1 MRFWQIHCPQ
11 LAFARANTAQWKRRR
26 RLITTTLAT
35 SPWIGRQR
43 QHFMLLPLI
52 ILMIANNVGR
62 AEERDALGPDAQ
74 LEAVDAKRE
83 AELLIEEA
91 VANFEASEEGTAN
104 DRPGQFGRKDS
115 DGGRAAEP
123 SHFARWHY
131 SSAFA
136 QHSDFLIGAPSIQA
150 LVSRHSWERYQQD
163 TCRKGVE
170 TDLAE
175 RRLNST
181 ESPYFHWEENEF
193 HRELRKKL
201 LPQTMRDGKTSF
213 RPLLN
218 SKLLGT
224 LDPRLFVSTPK
235 TLCKAKKLV
244 DEADERQ
251 KQSKE
256 EKHMFEDFLINKVL
270 DPNLF
275 AIPTKSNRR
284 SNGTTKKATNGK
296 S

>member
-1 MRFWQIHCPQ
+1 MRFWPIHWPQ

-26 RLITTTLAT
+26 RLITTVAT
-35 SPWIGRQR
+35 SPRIGRR
-43 QHFMLLPLI
+43 RWRHLLLLPLI
-52 ILMIANNVGR
+52 ILMLGGNNVGR
-62 AEERDALGPDAQ
+62 TEERQALGPDAQ

-91 VANFEASEEGTAN
+91 VSDFEASEDRTVN

-115 DGGRAAEP
+115 EGGGRAEP

-136 QHSDFLIGAPSIQA
+136 QHADFLIGAPSIQA
-150 LVSRHSWERYQQD
+150 LVSRHSWERYQRFRED

-256 EKHMFEDFLINKVL
+256 EKHMFEDFLINKV
-270 DPNLF
+270 F
-275 AIPTKSNRR
+275 SPTF
-284 SNGTTKKATNGK
+284 
-296 S
+296 